1 MLISLGYIVKYGLT
15 LKNKQTRKDE
25 VRRKKWGT
33 EKGKEGGEIR
43 EFHRSYDFF
52 LSFIAMC
59 SFMRKPARYHLPR
72 E

>member
-1 MLISLGYIVKYGLT
+1 MLISLGYIVKYGLI
-15 LKNKQTRKDE
+15 LKNKEKRKDE
-25 VRRKKWGT
+25 VIRKKWRT
-33 EKGKEGGEIR
+33 EKGKERGEIR
-43 EFHRSYDFF
+43 EFHKSYYFF